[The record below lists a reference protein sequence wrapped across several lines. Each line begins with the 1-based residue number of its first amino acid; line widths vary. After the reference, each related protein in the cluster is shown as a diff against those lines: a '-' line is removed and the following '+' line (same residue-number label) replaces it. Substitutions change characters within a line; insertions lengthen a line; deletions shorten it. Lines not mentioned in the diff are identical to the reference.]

1 MEKRFV
7 TVYTNNVQCKMELIQ
22 FIVQT
27 NGSIRAICMNEEG
40 NFQDFEI
47 DIIKGEGFEIY

>member
-7 TVYTNNVQCKMELIQ
+7 TVYTNSVQCKMQLIQ
-22 FIVQT
+22 FIVQS
-27 NGSIRAICMNEEG
+27 NGSIRAICMDEVG

-47 DIIKGEGFEIY
+47 DKIKGEGFEI